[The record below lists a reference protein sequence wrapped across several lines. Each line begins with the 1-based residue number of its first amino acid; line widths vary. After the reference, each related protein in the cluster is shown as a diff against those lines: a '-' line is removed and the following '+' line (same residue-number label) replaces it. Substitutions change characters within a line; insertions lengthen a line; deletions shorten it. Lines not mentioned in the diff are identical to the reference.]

1 MIPMSVQRADIG
13 HDSTQLYL
21 DLLKRSLTDYLHID
35 RGFADKREVLL
46 QQGFMP
52 KDFLVNALVRLL
64 RLRRMRLYYI
74 RNQRFD
80 LATKR
85 RKREEGKDYPDAAET
100 MIGMKRM
107 DNIQAC
113 IESVLQ
119 RDVPGD
125 FLEAGVWRGGATI
138 FMRGILQAYG
148 VKNRTVW
155 VADSFEGLPPPDA
168 QYPVDQGD
176 THHLYDELR
185 VSLDDVKANFEK
197 YGLLDD
203 QVCFLKGWFDKTLYT
218 DSIKRLAV
226 LRLDGDMYGS
236 TLTTLEALYDKVS
249 PGGFVIVD
257 DYMSL
262 RCCQQAV
269 DDFRAKT
276 GITDEI
282 LPIDWSGVYW
292 QKRMP

>member
-1 MIPMSVQRADIG
+1 MG
-13 HDSTQLYL
+13 
-21 DLLKRSLTDYLHID
+21 
-35 RGFADKREVLL
+35 
-46 QQGFMP
+46 
-52 KDFLVNALVRLL
+52 
-64 RLRRMRLYYI
+64 
-74 RNQRFD
+74 
-80 LATKR
+80 
-85 RKREEGKDYPDAAET
+85 
-100 MIGMKRM
+100 
-107 DNIQAC
+107 
-113 IESVLQ
+113 
-119 RDVPGD
+119 
-125 FLEAGVWRGGATI
+125 
-138 FMRGILQAYG
+138 GILQAYG